1 MKTST
6 ICEIDAV
13 PREGLQY
20 WGGGGR
26 ALFTRTNS
34 VHPRMTEFTRDGVL
48 SFYDL
53 HNVSPLSPWDEDI
66 KTTENA
72 FGHGIVW
79 DQPQSAV
86 RHDTPSSEW
95 LIEANRRLTD
105 WQETASIRVG
115 HQIGDL
121 VQAFERPLYST
132 ATDAITVG
140 TYSSMSLGSTYHA
153 NEIFYLRKLLED
165 AFRRSTALI
174 YLTELN
180 PDPTPGETLT
190 ALERIKELPD
200 NWDGDGASR
209 IDEKTVEKAQ
219 QLIREA
225 FSAAADK
232 LKPPSIA
239 PGFGGMIVAEWSGPE
254 GRELI
259 LDIHPGD
266 EAPGFLLVEHSPDGE
281 EIETDEELGSTWS
294 MRDLIVRLAGN

>member
-1 MKTST
+1 M
-6 ICEIDAV
+6 
-13 PREGLQY
+13 
-20 WGGGGR
+20 
-26 ALFTRTNS
+26 
-34 VHPRMTEFTRDGVL
+34 
-48 SFYDL
+48 
-53 HNVSPLSPWDEDI
+53 
-66 KTTENA
+66 
-72 FGHGIVW
+72 
-79 DQPQSAV
+79 
-86 RHDTPSSEW
+86 
-95 LIEANRRLTD
+95 
-105 WQETASIRVG
+105 
-115 HQIGDL
+115 GDL

-140 TYSSMSLGSTYHA
+140 TYGSMSLGSTYHA
-153 NEIFYLRKLLED
+153 NETFYLRKLLED
-165 AFRRSTALI
+165 AFRLFGALI
-174 YLTELN
+174 ILVEPNPN
-180 PDPTPGETLT
+180 PDPAPSETLT

-225 FSAAADK
+225 FLAAPDK

-266 EAPGFLLVEHSPDGE
+266 EASAFLLVEHSPDGE

-294 MRDLIVRLAGN
+294 MRDLIVRLIGN